1 MRVYSGKSVFGGIAI
16 GTIQVYKKGSSRSK
30 EERLKMFPQKS
41 DGIARQSRQ
50 RWNSFRICMTKR

>member
-16 GTIQVYKKGSSRSK
+16 GTIQVYKKGEQQVKRR
-30 EERLKMFPQKS
+30 RLKMFPQKS

-50 RWNSFRICMTKR
+50 R

>member
-1 MRVYSGKSVFGGIAI
+1 MYIVEKVFLAALQSERYRFI
-16 GTIQVYKKGSSRSK
+16 KKGSSRSK

>member
-16 GTIQVYKKGSSRSK
+16 GTIQVYKRSSRSK